1 MHRPRYRYPLLL
13 LAALAALIAVACGG
27 NDDDGARPTTAAS
40 ATAHVSGSPT
50 ATTGDLPAG
59 TLRLGYFPNVTH
71 AQALIGVADGVFAE
85 ALGPTIR
92 LETTTFNAGPAV
104 IEALFAGEIDI
115 SYIGPNPAIN
125 GYVQSGGEA
134 LRVVSGSAS
143 AGARFIVQP
152 DANIKTAADLAGKTI
167 ATPQLGNTQD
177 VALRAYLVANELDS
191 TENGGNVKVQP
202 TSNADTL
209 TLFQRG
215 DIDGA
220 WVPEPWAS
228 RLEIEAG
235 GVEFLDERELWP
247 NRKFVTTQ
255 IIVRTEFLEDRPDVV
270 ARFMAAHIEVTQAI
284 EGDPE
289 KAKRQVNAEIAR
301 LTTAAL
307 PEAIIDSAWTHLSF
321 TWDPIAAS
329 LLKSAEDAEELG
341 FIDDADLK
349 GIYSLDLLNAALAA
363 KGLPR
368 VQGAP

>member
-1 MHRPRYRYPLLL
+1 LKGTRYILPLLL
-13 LAALAALIAVACGG
+13 LGAFTAITAVACGG
-27 NDDDGARPTTAAS
+27 GEDDTTPTRAAS
-40 ATAHVSGSPT
+40 T
-50 ATTGDLPAG
+50 ATQGSASPGGPTGDLPQG

-85 ALGPTIR
+85 ALGPTIQ
-92 LETTTFNAGPAV
+92 LETSTFNAGPAV

-143 AGARFIVQP
+143 GGARLVVRP
-152 DANIKTAADLAGKTI
+152 EANIRVAADLAGKTI

-191 TENGGNVKVQP
+191 TENGGKVKVQP

-247 NRKFVTTQ
+247 NGEFVTTQ
-255 IIVRTEFLEDRPDVV
+255 IIVRTEFLEERPDVV
-270 ARFMAAHIEVTQAI
+270 ARLLAAHIEVTQDIQA
-284 EGDPE
+284 EPDE
-289 KAKRQVNAEIAR
+289 AKQKVNGEIAR

-307 PEAIIDSAWTHLSF
+307 PEAVIDSAWTHLSF
-321 TWDPIAAS
+321 TWDPVAPS

-341 FIDDADLK
+341 FIDDADLE

-363 KGLPR
+363 KGLPQ